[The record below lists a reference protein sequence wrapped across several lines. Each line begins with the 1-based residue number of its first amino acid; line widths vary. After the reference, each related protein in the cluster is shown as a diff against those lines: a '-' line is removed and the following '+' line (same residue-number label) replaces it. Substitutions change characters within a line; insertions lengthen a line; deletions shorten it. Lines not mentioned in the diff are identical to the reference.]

1 MTKERYQNPSCGD
14 TINLRLFTYTSNN
27 RSDIQSIQN
36 VEIYFRDPATGES
49 TLVET
54 HAGDTVVKEDTG
66 EYLLTIS
73 ADSPTYKIGHY
84 HDKWSV
90 IFQDGECAAAT
101 VTNDFQI
108 YSHLWFTTAIPP
120 IYDFNFD
127 FRPNKIR
134 KGSKRYLIIQIT
146 PNVAKGADILPYYEN
161 LAIVS
166 DIRISI
172 EQMCGDCVPA
182 EQDLRLVVDRVL
194 VDSREKGYAYYY
206 LDTNELDEGIYN
218 IWFEMCFGE
227 NVFIS
232 DKMALQIFS

>member
-14 TINLRLFTYTSNN
+14 TINLRLFTYNSNN

-101 VTNDFQI
+101 VTN
-108 YSHLWFTTAIPP
+108 
-120 IYDFNFD
+120 D